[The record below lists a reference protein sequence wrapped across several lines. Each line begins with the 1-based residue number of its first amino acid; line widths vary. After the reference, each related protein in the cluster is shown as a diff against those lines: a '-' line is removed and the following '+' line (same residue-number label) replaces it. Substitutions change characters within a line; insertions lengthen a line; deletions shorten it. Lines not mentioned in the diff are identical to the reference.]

1 MKRLIAV
8 ILILMICVSLASC
21 SESKSIGN
29 IGGADGETQ
38 ICVSDNNKE
47 KGSATPLLYKVT
59 DKDGNVAWLLGAIH
73 IGKEEFYPLPDYV
86 MDAYESSNALAIEC
100 DRKDF
105 EKVFDYMQYTDGSII
120 KDHIDN
126 LLYDAAVQIL
136 EEHNVREQVS
146 DSYIPAAWAVHIDK
160 CAYKKMGYELQY
172 GVDSYFENLAEE
184 ENKKLL
190 EVEGDEI
197 HGKSMAKLSAK
208 AQEMM
213 LMSSVSGY
221 YSTESV
227 LKSNNKS
234 MDTWARGDEA
244 EIIEDTYSQ
253 TVADV
258 PQEQKALFEEYYQV
272 IRYDRNDHMTEYV
285 KKAMADEKEV
295 FVCVGIAHIVGDTSM
310 VDQLRQQG
318 YTVEIVK

>member
-1 MKRLIAV
+1 MKRLMAV
-8 ILILMICVSLASC
+8 VLTLMLCVSLTSC
-21 SESKSIGN
+21 SESKSIGI

-38 ICVSDNNKE
+38 IYVSDNDEE

-105 EKVFDYMQYTDGSII
+105 EKIFYYMQYTDGTTI
-120 KDHIDN
+120 KDHIDTQ
-126 LLYDAAVQIL
+126 LYDTAVQIL

-146 DSYIPAAWAVHIDK
+146 DSYIPAAWAVYIDK
-160 CAYKKMGYELQY
+160 CAYGKMGYEQQY

-184 ENKKLL
+184 DNKKLL

-197 HGKSMAKLSAK
+197 HGKSMAKLSEK

-227 LKSNNKS
+227 LKSNNES
-234 MDTWARGDEA
+234 MDMWARGDEA

-258 PQEQKALFEEYYQV
+258 PQEQKALFEEFYQV

-285 KKAMADEKEV
+285 KKAMVDEKEV
-295 FVCVGIAHIVGDTSM
+295 FVCVGIAHIVGDTAM
-310 VDQLRQQG
+310 VDQLIEQG

>member
-8 ILILMICVSLASC
+8 VLTLILCVSLTSC
-21 SESKSIGN
+21 SESKSIGI

-38 ICVSDNNKE
+38 IYVSDNDEE
-47 KGSATPLLYKVT
+47 KGSATPLLYKAT

-105 EKVFDYMQYTDGSII
+105 EKIFDYMQYTDGTTI
-120 KDHIDN
+120 KDHIDTQ
-126 LLYDAAVQIL
+126 LYDTAVQIL

-146 DSYIPAAWAVHIDK
+146 DSYIPAAWAVYIDK
-160 CAYKKMGYELQY
+160 CAYEKMGYEQQY
-172 GVDSYFENLAEE
+172 GVDSYFESLAEE
-184 ENKKLL
+184 DNKKLL

-197 HGKSMAKLSAK
+197 HGKSMAKLSEK

-234 MDTWARGDEA
+234 MDMWARGDEA

-258 PQEQKALFEEYYQV
+258 PQEQKALFEEFYQV

-285 KKAMADEKEV
+285 KKAMVDEKEV
-295 FVCVGIAHIVGDTSM
+295 FVCVGIAHIVGDTAM
-310 VDQLRQQG
+310 VDQLKQQG